1 MKFLFVLLRKSPA
14 LVVFAIVAGVVSG
27 ASNAGLLALINKAI
41 HTPSPWTHRAMV
53 WQFVALCLILP
64 TARALSSYILSTLG
78 QNTVLELRAQISRRI
93 LAAPL
98 LRLEEIGSH
107 RLLAALTQ
115 DVSTIVVAMQVLPT
129 LFVNSAVVVGSLVY
143 LGWLSGKVLLIVLT
157 FLVVGVIS
165 YQVPVMRATAYQR
178 RAREQADELYGHF
191 RAITGGYKE
200 LKLHFPRQDGMIRG
214 LYATGGRLKRLTVIA
229 STIYSASAGWG
240 QLLVFAMIGSVIFVV
255 PSFQPVGLQTMTGY
269 ALILLYMM
277 SPLEVLLATVPELAR
292 AQVSFRKIDQLG
304 LSLDDAHGPALRP
317 VGDPVPAQLPDWG
330 SLEMRGVTHAY
341 HREGEEAPFTLGPID
356 LRVEQGEMVFLVG
369 GNGSGKTTMAKLL
382 LGLYVPESGEVRFG
396 GRTVTDA
403 NRAEYLH
410 HFAVVFSDFY
420 LFESLLG
427 MESPE
432 TDALASRYLDRLHL
446 SHKVRVEGGT
456 LSTTALSQGQRKR
469 LALLT
474 AYLEDR
480 SIYLF
485 DEWAA
490 DQDPVFKEVFYLELL
505 PELKARGK
513 TVIVISHDD
522 HYYGVADRIVKLD
535 YGRIEYDGGPENFQ
549 YRPARVSLASA
560 QEA

>member
-1 MKFLFVLLRKSPA
+1 MKFLFVLLRRSPV
-14 LVVFAIVAGVVSG
+14 LVAFAIISGVVSG

-41 HTPSPWTHRAMV
+41 HTPSPWTQQVLV
-53 WQFVALCLILP
+53 WQFVALCLVLP

-78 QNTVLELRAQISRRI
+78 QNTVLELRSLLTRRI

-115 DVSTIVVAMQVLPT
+115 DVNTIVGAMQVLPT
-129 LFVNSAVVVGSLVY
+129 MFVNASVVVGSLVY
-143 LGWLSGKVLLIVLT
+143 LGWLSGKVLAVVLC
-157 FLVVGVIS
+157 FMVGGVIS
-165 YQVPVMRATAYQR
+165 YQVPMMRAMVYQR
-178 RAREQADELYGHF
+178 LAREQGDELFGHF
-191 RAITGGYKE
+191 RAITLGYKE
-200 LKLHFPRQDGMIRG
+200 LKIHFPRQDGMVRA
-214 LYATGGRLKRLTVIA
+214 LNATGGLLKRLTVIGA
-229 STIYSASAGWG
+229 TIFSATSGWG
-240 QLLVFAMIGSVIFVV
+240 QLLVFAMIGCVVFVV
-255 PSFQPVGLQTMTGY
+255 PSFQAVGLQTMTGY

-277 SPLEVLLATVPELAR
+277 APMEVLLFTIPELAR
-292 AQVSFRKIDQLG
+292 AHVSFRKIDQLG
-304 LSLDDAHGPALRP
+304 LSLDDARGPALRP
-317 VGDPVPAQLPDWG
+317 VGDPVPAQRTDWG
-330 SLEMRGVTHAY
+330 SLELVNVTHAY

-369 GNGSGKTTMAKLL
+369 GNGSGKTTLAKLL
-382 LGLYVPESGEVRFG
+382 LGLYIPEEGELRFG
-396 GRTVTDA
+396 GRPVTDA

-410 HFAVVFSDFY
+410 QFAAVFSDFH
-420 LFESLLG
+420 LFDSLLG
-427 MESPE
+427 LESPE
-432 TDALASRYLDRLHL
+432 TDALAARYLDRLHL
-446 SHKVRVEGGT
+446 SHKVRVEGGK

-480 SIYLF
+480 PIYLF

-505 PELKARGK
+505 PELKARGR

-535 YGRIEYDGGPENFQ
+535 YGRIEYDGSPEDFQ
-549 YRPARVSLASA
+549 YRPARASLASA